1 MGERM
6 NTVLLSAGVAC
17 VIAAVVGGGLKAFHI
32 EVPVVSSL
40 RRQALLFVVGLGFL
54 ASAWVLRDQ
63 PSGPD
68 EATVAYRQLAV
79 ATCGRIAKIHTADM
93 PFDVIDLSA
102 NGIRFHKGPL
112 VRELRRRQSAEQAE
126 FAALWAHSTPAG
138 LRSREELANRV
149 TGEWLSRVD
158 EQIQTLKATAHNPVS
173 QADGEVL
180 DKSGDAAL
188 RARVNDAMTALA
200 GLDCPVAGTG

>member
-1 MGERM
+1 M
-6 NTVLLSAGVAC
+6 NSVLLSAGVAC

-79 ATCGRIAKIHTADM
+79 ATCGRIVKINTADM

-102 NGIRFHKGPL
+102 TGIRFHKGPL
-112 VRELRRRQSAEQAE
+112 VRELRRRQSAKRAE
-126 FAALWAHSTPAG
+126 LAALWAYSTPSG
-138 LRSREELANRV
+138 LRSRQESADRV
-149 TGEWLSRVD
+149 TGAWLRRVD

-173 QADGEVL
+173 QSDAQVL
-180 DKSGDAAL
+180 DKSGDVAL
-188 RARVNDAMTALA
+188 RARVNGAMTALA
-200 GLDCPVAGTG
+200 GQNCPVAGTG